1 MASTKH
7 KTFKLLE
14 ILYNETDIN
23 HRLKTNELIDKLSE
37 IGISCDRRSIYDD
50 VELFQSLGI
59 DVKKNVG
66 YYIDS
71 RDLDLTEAKI
81 LSDIISSAEFLPTAY
96 SESLVEKLHKRLSP
110 SDRQFVAEQYF
121 TNYMNKPKD
130 NHIIEVVTNTIN
142 AIKNKYALE
151 IVYQKNKYEKG
162 TFKHTISPYSL
173 VYNNQKYYV
182 ICSEGLSKK
191 LYHYRI
197 DRILSAEKSRY
208 GYMPVSSIG
217 DYESE
222 IDTAEYLIHTYNMYS
237 GELTPI
243 VMTIHRALI
252 EDMEKH
258 FENPKFTNAGNDMHQ
273 CEVNA
278 NLSDGFYNFIL
289 GYGNQIKILEPEFV
303 AEEVKKRALEIAN
316 MYE

>member
-1 MASTKH
+1 MASTKY

-14 ILYNETDIN
+14 ILYNETDMN

-59 DVKKNVG
+59 DVKKDVG

-96 SESLVEKLHKRLSP
+96 SKSLVEKLHKRLSP

-130 NHIIEVVTNTIN
+130 NHIIEVVTKTIN

-151 IVYQKNKYEKG
+151 IVYQKNKYEEG

-191 LYHYRI
+191 LYHYRV
-197 DRILSAEKSRY
+197 DRILSA
-208 GYMPVSSIG
+208 G
-217 DYESE
+217 
-222 IDTAEYLIHTYNMYS
+222 
-237 GELTPI
+237 
-243 VMTIHRALI
+243 
-252 EDMEKH
+252 
-258 FENPKFTNAGNDMHQ
+258 
-273 CEVNA
+273 
-278 NLSDGFYNFIL
+278 
-289 GYGNQIKILEPEFV
+289 V
-303 AEEVKKRALEIAN
+303 A
-316 MYE
+316 